1 MNPALGLLLLAGVVL
16 TTVRPARDPLAGFLL
31 IAFWFVFGLF
41 TMIAKGES
49 TGRLDPVSWIWVE
62 STLVPAVILTGAR
75 LGEATGT
82 MRRAVW
88 TLGGAALIYAAA
100 SPALALARLGGRGVE
115 ESIAAVSHALQLLAA
130 QTVVSVRARPVRA
143 IGLAVAG
150 AVMLGGAL
158 GFALGWLAR
167 GRRVHRPDSKQ

>member
-1 MNPALGLLLLAGVVL
+1 
-16 TTVRPARDPLAGFLL
+16 
-31 IAFWFVFGLF
+31 
-41 TMIAKGES
+41 
-49 TGRLDPVSWIWVE
+49 
-62 STLVPAVILTGAR
+62 VILTGAR